1 MIGNDIVSLDRVRQN
16 KRQERFAAKVLTE
29 AEAVMLT
36 GLDPSVK
43 IALAWSLKEAAFK
56 CYSRTVSHPFVPRWY
71 ELDQI
76 ESGTDPVDV
85 ELEEISGIQVEKS
98 GAPVRWTCRVK
109 GPQGWV
115 KATALQTPDFIMAM
129 ATSDEE
135 KLEDIHWGT
144 HSIPTDKYPFQ
155 REAVRLAITVDL
167 RGSNYIPAGAKVDYR
182 HNANT
187 APELYI
193 NQIKTDIQV
202 SFSHDDQFIAYAW
215 MGEPCKN

>member
-16 KRQERFAAKVLTE
+16 KRHERFAAKVLTE

-56 CYSRTVSHPFVPRWY
+56 CFSRSFSHPFVPRWY
-71 ELDQI
+71 ELDKV
-76 ESGTDPVDV
+76 EACPEPVDV
-85 ELEEISGIQVEKS
+85 KAEEMTGIQVEK
-98 GAPVRWTCRVK
+98 GRAPIRWTCRVK
-109 GPQGWV
+109 GPRGWV
-115 KATALQTPDFIMAM
+115 KATALQTPDFIVAM

-144 HSIPTDKYPFQ
+144 HSIPSSKYPFQ
-155 REAVRLAITVDL
+155 RQAVRLAATTDL
-167 RGSNYIPAGAKVDYR
+167 RGSNCIPTGARVDYR
-182 HNANT
+182 LNANT
-187 APELYI
+187 APELFV

-215 MGEPCKN
+215 MGEPCNN